1 MKKLRAMSFRKL
13 AGWVN
18 VDHLIV
24 TLLVLFLGWLLA
36 FASINLTVFN
46 PVKKAFADFSMTDI
60 FYEIQNSS
68 GVKEFNNDIVLVD
81 MTELYDRRKIAQ
93 SIRDIASCQP
103 KVFVIDLIFER
114 PSYDEEENECLINAV
129 SEIKNGV
136 VSCKLINYDSKNDAF
151 RGVRRSFFEG
161 MEGAGFSWGF
171 SNVISGEGYGCIRKY
186 SQNEHLMGTTVY
198 SLPYLAVCRYT
209 GVQPTE
215 QTPKQRNIEY
225 SHTDFFTIS
234 HRDVMKYRNVI
245 KDKIVILGTINEE
258 ADTHITPLGKMP
270 GMKIQ
275 AFAMLSSMAHHRVLA
290 ASGAISLLLTIL
302 VCYFSA
308 WVGVELMRRYPFT
321 YIYWIKVY
329 YFAMTAFLVGASF
342 LLFSRFN
349 YYISLLL
356 PLVGL
361 ALVETSRLQYK
372 WIVMMLSKHT
382 HWKFIKKSIYYVE
395 P

>member
-1 MKKLRAMSFRKL
+1 
-13 AGWVN
+13 
-18 VDHLIV
+18 
-24 TLLVLFLGWLLA
+24 
-36 FASINLTVFN
+36 
-46 PVKKAFADFSMTDI
+46 
-60 FYEIQNSS
+60 
-68 GVKEFNNDIVLVD
+68 
-81 MTELYDRRKIAQ
+81 
-93 SIRDIASCQP
+93 
-103 KVFVIDLIFER
+103 
-114 PSYDEEENECLINAV
+114 
-129 SEIKNGV
+129 
-136 VSCKLINYDSKNDAF
+136 
-151 RGVRRSFFEG
+151 
-161 MEGAGFSWGF
+161 MEGTGFSWGF

-186 SQNEHLMGTTVY
+186 SQNEHLIGTTVY

>member
-103 KVFVIDLIFER
+103 KVFVIDFIFES

-151 RGVRRSFFEG
+151 RGARRSFFEG
-161 MEGAGFSWGF
+161 MEDAGFSWGF

-245 KDKIVILGTINEE
+245 K
-258 ADTHITPLGKMP
+258 
-270 GMKIQ
+270 Q
-275 AFAMLSSMAHHRVLA
+275 
-290 ASGAISLLLTIL
+290 
-302 VCYFSA
+302 
-308 WVGVELMRRYPFT
+308 
-321 YIYWIKVY
+321 
-329 YFAMTAFLVGASF
+329 
-342 LLFSRFN
+342 
-349 YYISLLL
+349 
-356 PLVGL
+356 
-361 ALVETSRLQYK
+361 
-372 WIVMMLSKHT
+372 
-382 HWKFIKKSIYYVE
+382 
-395 P
+395 

>member
-1 MKKLRAMSFRKL
+1 M
-13 AGWVN
+13 
-18 VDHLIV
+18 
-24 TLLVLFLGWLLA
+24 A

-151 RGVRRSFFEG
+151 RGARRSFFEG
-161 MEGAGFSWGF
+161 MEGTGFSWGF

-198 SLPYLAVCRYT
+198 SLPYLAV
-209 GVQPTE
+209 
-215 QTPKQRNIEY
+215 
-225 SHTDFFTIS
+225 
-234 HRDVMKYRNVI
+234 
-245 KDKIVILGTINEE
+245 
-258 ADTHITPLGKMP
+258 
-270 GMKIQ
+270 
-275 AFAMLSSMAHHRVLA
+275 
-290 ASGAISLLLTIL
+290 
-302 VCYFSA
+302 
-308 WVGVELMRRYPFT
+308 
-321 YIYWIKVY
+321 
-329 YFAMTAFLVGASF
+329 
-342 LLFSRFN
+342 
-349 YYISLLL
+349 
-356 PLVGL
+356 
-361 ALVETSRLQYK
+361 
-372 WIVMMLSKHT
+372 
-382 HWKFIKKSIYYVE
+382 
-395 P
+395 